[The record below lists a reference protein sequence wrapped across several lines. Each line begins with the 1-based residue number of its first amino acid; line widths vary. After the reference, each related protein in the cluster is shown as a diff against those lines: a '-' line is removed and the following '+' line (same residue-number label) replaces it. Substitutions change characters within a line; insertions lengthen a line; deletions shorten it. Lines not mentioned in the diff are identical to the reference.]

1 MTVAR
6 KLMLVDLFLG
16 QNALFYSALLLTV
29 ALCVLEVILLL
40 IGFSSS
46 DSAGLDGLDGDG
58 DVNGS
63 GGGILGYLNVGRLP
77 FTLFFATACAVF
89 GLTGLAIQQASFAV
103 TGQVLPMAVAA
114 PLALLGSVPGTR
126 WISRLLGR
134 LMPKTETT
142 ALSQHDLV
150 GLTAIVTLGVA
161 KRGSPAQARVRD
173 QFGQNHY
180 VMVEPARAEEAL
192 SEGQAVLLTQR
203 AGHHYYATAAT
214 PLLTQ

>member
-1 MTVAR
+1 
-6 KLMLVDLFLG
+6 MLIDLFMG
-16 QNALFYSALLLTV
+16 QNALFFGALLMTV
-29 ALCVLEVILLL
+29 ALCALEVILLL

-46 DSAGLDGLDGDG
+46 DAEGLDALDGHG
-58 DVNGS
+58 DATGS

-103 TGQVLPMAVAA
+103 AGQMLAMSIAG
-114 PLALLGSVPGTR
+114 PLALVGSLPGTR
-126 WISRLLGR
+126 WISRFLGR
-134 LMPKTETT
+134 FMPRTETT

-161 KRGSPAQARVRD
+161 KQGSAAQARVRD

-180 VMVEPARAEEAL
+180 VMVEPARAEEVL
-192 SEGQAVLLTQR
+192 SEGQAVLLTQW
-203 AGHHYYATAAT
+203 ADHHYYATSAT
-214 PLLTQ
+214 PALPH

>member
-1 MTVAR
+1 
-6 KLMLVDLFLG
+6 MLVDLFLG

-29 ALCVLEVILLL
+29 ALCALEVILLL

-46 DSAGLDGLDGDG
+46 DAEGLHALDGNGDATA
-58 DVNGS
+58 S

-77 FTLFFATACAVF
+77 FTLFFATGCAVF

-103 TGQVLPMAVAA
+103 AGQVLPMAAA
-114 PLALLGSVPGTR
+114 GPLALMGSVPGTR

-150 GLTAIVTLGVA
+150 GLTANVTLGEA

-180 VMVEPARAEEAL
+180 VMVEPARAEETL
-192 SEGQAVLLTQR
+192 SEGQDVLLTQR
-203 AGHHYYATAAT
+203 ADHYYYATSAA
-214 PLLTQ
+214 PLLTHQA